1 MNNRKQNIL
10 SNFDALS
17 AEKKQFVMLAMSC
30 VMKSDVKPLKTLL
43 AQFSDNAEMVAVLN
57 ETIQHIEAKA
67 TPTPRYTYTDLS
79 GEIITVE
86 TLEWLEDGT
95 YWESSESRSIFD
107 DDYDYDLGD
116 NRACSRYSIGV
127 DENGDGI
134 SVWLNDDM
142 QEVEV

>member
-1 MNNRKQNIL
+1 MLHANATTQQARKQ
-10 SNFDALS
+10 S
-17 AEKKQFVMLAMSC
+17 
-30 VMKSDVKPLKTLL
+30 
-43 AQFSDNAEMVAVLN
+43 
-57 ETIQHIEAKA
+57 
-67 TPTPRYTYTDLS
+67 YTDLN
-79 GEIITVE
+79 GKIITVE
-86 TLEWLEDGT
+86 TLDWLADGT

>member
-57 ETIQHIEAKA
+57 ETIH
-67 TPTPRYTYTDLS
+67 
-79 GEIITVE
+79 
-86 TLEWLEDGT
+86 
-95 YWESSESRSIFD
+95 RSQGYPYPALHLHRPIRR
-107 DDYDYDLGD
+107 
-116 NRACSRYSIGV
+116 NHHR
-127 DENGDGI
+127 
-134 SVWLNDDM
+134 
-142 QEVEV
+142 